1 MPPGR
6 TIVKQDT
13 RVVRAGRDRG
23 HYRGSVN
30 PPVYH
35 VSTVLYDSLAEFLAV
50 SKPVPGKLVY
60 GRWGTPTSFT
70 LADALAELEG
80 GAGCALFPSGAA
92 AIAASLLAFVEPGD
106 HVLIPDNVYG
116 STRRICDHMLPRFQ
130 IKTTYYDPTIGAGIA
145 SLMTPRTKIVYVEAP
160 GSMTLEMQDVPAI
173 AVAGASAGAIT
184 MMDNTWA
191 TPLFFKPFDHG
202 VDVSIQAG
210 TKYIVGHS
218 DAMLGSV
225 TANQKAWSA
234 IDRASYLL
242 GQCVGPDD
250 AYLAQRGL
258 RTLAVRLARHQE
270 SALKVAEWL
279 TRQPA
284 IERVLYPAL
293 PSDSGHALWRRDFT
307 GASGLLSIVLK
318 PVSAK
323 KLEAMVDG
331 LKLFGI
337 GASWGGFESLVCPSR
352 AVRTATFLDPA
363 RPILR
368 FHIGLESVDDL
379 IADLRAGLDRLK

>member
-1 MPPGR
+1 M
-6 TIVKQDT
+6 KQET
-13 RVVRAGRDRG
+13 RVVRAGRDKG

-35 VSTVLYDSLAEFLAV
+35 ASTVLYDSLAEFLAI
-50 SKPVPGKLVY
+50 SKPVPGKMIY
-60 GRWGTPTSFT
+60 GRWGTPTTFT
-70 LADALAELEG
+70 LIDALAELEG

-92 AIAASLLAFVEPGD
+92 AIAASLLAFAAPGD
-106 HVLIPDNVYG
+106 HLLIPDNVYG
-116 STRRICDHMLPRFQ
+116 STRRICEEMLPRFQ
-130 IKTTYYDPTIGAGIA
+130 VKTTYYDPTIGAGIA
-145 SLMTPRTKIVYVEAP
+145 GLITPRTRIVYVEAP
-160 GSMTLEMQDVPAI
+160 GSLTMEMQDVPAI
-173 AVAGASAGAIT
+173 AKAAAAAGAIT

-191 TPLFFKPFDHG
+191 SPLFFKPFEHG

-225 TANQKAWSA
+225 TANPKAWPA
-234 IDRASYLL
+234 IDKISYLL

-250 AYLAQRGL
+250 VYLAQRGL

-270 SALKVAEWL
+270 SALKVARWL
-279 TRQPA
+279 EAQPE

-293 PSDSGHALWRRDFT
+293 PSHPGHAIWKRDFT

-318 PVSAK
+318 PVPYK
-323 KLEAMVDG
+323 KVEAMADG

-337 GASWGGFESLVCPSR
+337 GASWGGFESLVCPAR
-352 AVRTATFLDPA
+352 TVRTATTLDA
-363 RPILR
+363 TRPILR
-368 FHIGLESVDDL
+368 FHIGLEAVEDL
-379 IADLRAGLDRLK
+379 IADLKAGLGRLA